1 MALKTGPPRTP
12 LLRRDNSDALGCRVK
27 KSGFIVALLALWLL
41 ATPAA
46 AQQDAG
52 WTGFYGGVQIGR
64 IDADGGNALADVNG
78 DGSMAGVHAG
88 YNRDFGGWV
97 LGAEVDFDQ
106 LGTALTRNGASLGEL
121 NNVSRLKLR
130 AGYGLGQTFFY
141 ATAGPA
147 KADTDLGD
155 DTGEFYGV
163 GIAYEISNQFVMSGE
178 ILSHDF
184 GDIGGGAANE
194 VSADTL
200 TVRFSLRF

>member
-1 MALKTGPPRTP
+1 M
-12 LLRRDNSDALGCRVK
+12 K
-27 KSGFIVALLALWLL
+27 KSRYIVALMALWLL
-41 ATPAA
+41 AAPAVA
-46 AQQDAG
+46 EQDAG
-52 WTGFYGGVQIGR
+52 WTGFYGGVQTGR
-64 IDADGGNALADVNG
+64 IDADGANALADVSADSG
-78 DGSMAGVHAG
+78 MAGVHAG

-97 LGAEVDFDQ
+97 LGAEVDFDAA
-106 LGTALTRNGASLGEL
+106 GTELTRNGASLGEL
-121 NNVSRLKLR
+121 NSVSRLKLR
-130 AGYGLGQTFFY
+130 AGYGLGQTLFY

-184 GDIGGGAANE
+184 GDIGGTSSNE
-194 VSADTL
+194 VGADTL